1 MNTPNKLTLLRV
13 LLIPFFVWAMYVNQ
27 TLIALVIFAVASAT
41 DALDGHLARKHNLV
55 TNFGKFMDPIADK
68 LLVMSA
74 LIMLFDRIGAI
85 AIIIMLGR
93 EFVISGFRL
102 VASDAGVVIAAGKS
116 GKLKTIVQMVMIVYL
131 LVENIFVMNQIAVES
146 TESITEGLLVIQ
158 NAVPNSVIL
167 VGNILIWASVILSLY
182 SCFEYIKDNFS
193 LLEDM

>member
-13 LLIPFFVWAMYVNQ
+13 LLIPFFVWAMYVDQ
-27 TLIALVIFAVASAT
+27 TMIALVIFVVASAT

-74 LIMLFDRIGAI
+74 LLMLVDRIGAI
-85 AIIIMLGR
+85 FIIIMLGR

-131 LVENIFVMNQIAVES
+131 LVEQITAQ
-146 TESITEGLLVIQ
+146 SITALLSMENGFVHVLEGQSGLIGDV
-158 NAVPNSVIL
+158 
-167 VGNILIWASVILSLY
+167 LIWASVILSLY
-182 SCFEYIKDNFS
+182 SCFEYIKDNFK

>member
-13 LLIPFFVWAMYVNQ
+13 LLIPFFVWAMYVDQ
-27 TLIALVIFAVASAT
+27 TMIGLVIFVVASAT

-68 LLVMSA
+68 LLVMAA
-74 LIMLFDRIGAI
+74 LLMLFDRIGAI

-131 LVENIFVMNQIAVES
+131 LVEQMLVVGPTAILGANANNSFIFVL
-146 TESITEGLLVIQ
+146 EGQSGGLIGDV
-158 NAVPNSVIL
+158 
-167 VGNILIWASVILSLY
+167 LIWASVILSLY
-182 SCFEYIKDNFS
+182 SCFEYIRDNFK

>member
-13 LLIPFFVWAMYVNQ
+13 LLIPFFVWAMYVDQ
-27 TLIALVIFAVASAT
+27 TVIALVIFVVASAT

-74 LIMLFDRIGAI
+74 LLMLVDRIGAI
-85 AIIIMLGR
+85 FIIIMLGR

-102 VASDAGVVIAAGKS
+102 VASDAGIVIAAGKS

-131 LVENIFVMNQIAVES
+131 LVEQMLTVGSTALIGAGQDNAFLFVL
-146 TESITEGLLVIQ
+146 EGQSGGLI
-158 NAVPNSVIL
+158 
-167 VGNILIWASVILSLY
+167 GDILIWASVILSLY
-182 SCFEYIKDNFS
+182 SCFEYIRDNFK

>member
-13 LLIPFFVWAMYVNQ
+13 LLIPFFVWAMYMNQ
-27 TLIALVIFAVASAT
+27 TMVALVIFVVASAT

-74 LIMLFDRIGAI
+74 LLMLVDRIGPI
-85 AIIIMLGR
+85 FIIIMLGR

-102 VASDAGVVIAAGKS
+102 VASDAGIVIAAGKS

-131 LVENIFVMNQIAVES
+131 LVESAILASASTTIFGGVDI
-146 TESITEGLLVIQ
+146 
-158 NAVPNSVIL
+158 SVIGDVL
-167 VGNILIWASVILSLY
+167 ILASVLLSLY
-182 SCFEYIKDNFS
+182 SCFEYIRDNFS

>member
-13 LLIPFFVWAMYVNQ
+13 LLIPFFVWAMYVDQ
-27 TLIALVIFAVASAT
+27 TAIALVIFVVASAT

-74 LIMLFDRIGAI
+74 LLMLFGRIGAI

-102 VASDAGVVIAAGKS
+102 VASDAGIVIAAGKS
-116 GKLKTIVQMVMIVYL
+116 GKIKTIVQMVMIVYL
-131 LVENIFVMNQIAVES
+131 LVEQMFFGPELAFVVIPFSDTTLATLQSASRGAIFVGDV
-146 TESITEGLLVIQ
+146 
-158 NAVPNSVIL
+158 
-167 VGNILIWASVILSLY
+167 LIWASVILSLY
-182 SCFEYIKDNFS
+182 SCFEYIRDNFS

>member
-13 LLIPFFVWAMYVNQ
+13 LLIPFFVWAMYVDQ
-27 TLIALVIFAVASAT
+27 TIIALVIFVVASAT

-74 LIMLFDRIGAI
+74 LLMLVDRIGAI
-85 AIIIMLGR
+85 FIIIMLGR

-102 VASDAGVVIAAGKS
+102 VASDAGIVIAAGKS

-131 LVENIFVMNQIAVES
+131 LVEQMLTAGAVNGASAWVE
-146 TESITEGLLVIQ
+146 LPMVIGD
-158 NAVPNSVIL
+158 V
-167 VGNILIWASVILSLY
+167 LIWASVILSLY
-182 SCFEYIKDNFS
+182 SCFEYIRDNFK

>member
-13 LLIPFFVWAMYVNQ
+13 LLIPFFVWAMLVDQ
-27 TLIALVIFAVASAT
+27 TIIALVIFVVASAT

-74 LIMLFDRIGAI
+74 LIMLFDRIGAV

-102 VASDAGVVIAAGKS
+102 VASDAGIVIAAGKS

-131 LVENIFVMNQIAVES
+131 LVEQMLTFGPTALIGANVGNSFIFVL
-146 TESITEGLLVIQ
+146 EGQSGGLIGDV
-158 NAVPNSVIL
+158 
-167 VGNILIWASVILSLY
+167 LIWASVILSLY
-182 SCFEYIKDNFS
+182 SCFEYIKDNFK

>member
-13 LLIPFFVWAMYVNQ
+13 LMIPFFVWAMCVDS
-27 TLIALVIFAVASAT
+27 TFIALILFVIASAT
-41 DALDGHLARKHNLV
+41 DALDGYLARKNNLV

-85 AIIIMLGR
+85 CIIILLGR
-93 EFVISGFRL
+93 EFIISGFRL

-116 GKLKTIVQMVMIVYL
+116 GKLKTIIQMVMIVYL
-131 LVENIFVMNQIAVES
+131 LIEQGF
-146 TESITEGLLVIQ
+146 GLNNYEI
-158 NAVPNSVIL
+158 I
-167 VGNILIWASVILSLY
+167 GNVLIWASVILSLY
-182 SCFEYIKDNFS
+182 SCFEYIRDNFS

>member
-13 LLIPFFVWAMYVNQ
+13 ILIPFFVGAMYVDQ
-27 TLIALVIFAVASAT
+27 TLIALIIFVVASAT

-74 LIMLFDRIGAI
+74 LLMLVDRIGAI
-85 AIIIMLGR
+85 FIIIMLGR

-102 VASDAGVVIAAGKS
+102 VASDAGIVIAAGKS

-131 LVENIFVMNQIAVES
+131 LVEQITAQSIAALSSMENSFIFVL
-146 TESITEGLLVIQ
+146 EGQSGLIGDV
-158 NAVPNSVIL
+158 
-167 VGNILIWASVILSLY
+167 LIWASVILSLY
-182 SCFEYIKDNFS
+182 SCFEYIKDNFK

>member
-13 LLIPFFVWAMYVNQ
+13 LLIPFFVWAMYVGQ
-27 TLIALVIFAVASAT
+27 VAIALIIFVIASVT

-74 LIMLFDRIGAI
+74 LLMLVERIGVI
-85 AIIIMLGR
+85 FIIIMLGR

-102 VASDAGVVIAAGKS
+102 VASDAGIVIAAGKS

-131 LVENIFVMNQIAVES
+131 LVEQSIMMLALNSGENVVVAVLPG
-146 TESITEGLLVIQ
+146 IMGDV
-158 NAVPNSVIL
+158 
-167 VGNILIWASVILSLY
+167 LIWASVILSLY

>member
-13 LLIPFFVWAMYVNQ
+13 LLIPFFVWAMYMNQ
-27 TLIALVIFAVASAT
+27 TMVALVIFVVASAT

-74 LIMLFDRIGAI
+74 LLMLVDRIGAI
-85 AIIIMLGR
+85 FIIIMLGR

-102 VASDAGVVIAAGKS
+102 VASDAGIVIAAGKS
-116 GKLKTIVQMVMIVYL
+116 GKLKTIIQMVMIVYL
-131 LVENIFVMNQIAVES
+131 LVE
-146 TESITEGLLVIQ
+146 
-158 NAVPNSVIL
+158 SVIL
-167 VGNILIWASVILSLY
+167 ASATTSTFGGINIAVIGDILIYASVILSLY
-182 SCFEYIKDNFS
+182 SCFEYIRDNFS

>member
-13 LLIPFFVWAMYVNQ
+13 LLIPFFVWAMYMDQ
-27 TLIALVIFAVASAT
+27 TITALVIFVVASAT

-74 LIMLFDRIGAI
+74 LLMLVDRIGAI
-85 AIIIMLGR
+85 FIIIMLGR

-102 VASDAGVVIAAGKS
+102 VASDAGIVIAAGKS

-131 LVENIFVMNQIAVES
+131 LVESAILTSATTTVFGGIDIAV
-146 TESITEGLLVIQ
+146 IGD
-158 NAVPNSVIL
+158 
-167 VGNILIWASVILSLY
+167 ILIYASVILSLY
-182 SCFEYIKDNFS
+182 SCFEYIRDNFS

>member
-13 LLIPFFVWAMYVNQ
+13 LLIPFFVWAMYVDQ
-27 TLIALVIFAVASAT
+27 ILIALVIFVVASAT
-41 DALDGHLARKHNLV
+41 DALDGHLARKNNLV

-74 LIMLFDRIGAI
+74 MIMLFDRIGAVF
-85 AIIIMLGR
+85 IIILLGR
-93 EFVISGFRL
+93 EFIISGFRL

-131 LVENIFVMNQIAVES
+131 LIEQILIAPDVNGLTTWIEVPSIF
-146 TESITEGLLVIQ
+146 
-158 NAVPNSVIL
+158 
-167 VGNILIWASVILSLY
+167 GNVLIWASVILSIY
-182 SCFEYIKDNFS
+182 SCFEYIKANFG

>member
-13 LLIPFFVWAMYVNQ
+13 LLIPFFVWAMYMNQ
-27 TLIALVIFAVASAT
+27 TLVALVIFVVASAT

-74 LIMLFDRIGAI
+74 LLMLVDRIGAI
-85 AIIIMLGR
+85 FIIIMLGR

-102 VASDAGVVIAAGKS
+102 VASDAGIVIAAGKS
-116 GKLKTIVQMVMIVYL
+116 GKLKTIIQMVMIVYL
-131 LVENIFVMNQIAVES
+131 LVE
-146 TESITEGLLVIQ
+146 
-158 NAVPNSVIL
+158 SVIL
-167 VGNILIWASVILSLY
+167 ASASTSTFGGVNIAVIGDILIYASVILSLY
-182 SCFEYIKDNFS
+182 SCFEYIRDNFS

>member
-13 LLIPFFVWAMYVNQ
+13 LLIPFFVWAMYVDQ
-27 TLIALVIFAVASAT
+27 TVIALVIFVVASAT

-68 LLVMSA
+68 LLVMAA
-74 LIMLFDRIGAI
+74 LLMLFDRIGAI
-85 AIIIMLGR
+85 AIIVMLGR

-131 LVENIFVMNQIAVES
+131 LIEQMLVVGPTVLIGANNTFIFAQDGQAG
-146 TESITEGLLVIQ
+146 GLI
-158 NAVPNSVIL
+158 
-167 VGNILIWASVILSLY
+167 GDILIWASVILSLY
-182 SCFEYIKDNFS
+182 SCFEYIRDNFK

>member
-13 LLIPFFVWAMYVNQ
+13 LLIPFFVYALYDGHPM
-27 TLIALVIFAVASAT
+27 IALSIFVSASIT
-41 DALDGHLARKHNLV
+41 DALDGHIARKHNLV

-74 LIMLFDRIGAI
+74 LIMLFDRIGAV

-102 VASDAGVVIAAGKS
+102 VASDAGIVIAAGKS
-116 GKLKTIVQMVMIVYL
+116 GKLKTIVQMVMIVEL
-131 LVENIFVMNQIAVES
+131 LAEKSLGVCIPGELMSGFMLPTIIGDV
-146 TESITEGLLVIQ
+146 
-158 NAVPNSVIL
+158 
-167 VGNILIWASVILSLY
+167 LIWASVILSLY
-182 SCFEYIKDNFS
+182 SCYEYIKDNFK